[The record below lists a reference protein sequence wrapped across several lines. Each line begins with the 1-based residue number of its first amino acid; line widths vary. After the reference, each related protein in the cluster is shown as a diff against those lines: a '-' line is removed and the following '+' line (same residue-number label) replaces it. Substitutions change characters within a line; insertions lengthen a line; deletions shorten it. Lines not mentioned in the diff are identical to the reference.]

1 AKKLVIASSR
11 GGVYSAG
18 SPVASLD
25 HQETYLKDAFGF
37 IGITDITFI
46 RAEGVAMGPDK
57 RSDAIASAKEAV
69 AALAA

>member
-1 AKKLVIASSR
+1 
-11 GGVYSAG
+11 
-18 SPVASLD
+18 
-25 HQETYLKDAFGF
+25 KDAFGF